1 MSFWLLGPMGGKVGK
16 VGKGVRTQL
25 PGGFATFA
33 TFPPFDL
40 KGEINKPTANS
51 YGAS

>member
-1 MSFWLLGPMGGKVGK
+1 MGGKVGK
-16 VGKGVRTQL
+16 VGKGVHVRTL
-25 PGGFATFA
+25 GGFATFA